1 MSSPKSE
8 SKNDL
13 KADSRGEPK
22 GEAKG
27 ESRSESRSEKDRKSV
42 SVKVPLLPLRD
53 VIIFPHMVVPLF
65 VGREKSINALE
76 DCVNRKLDLFLVA
89 QRQATT
95 VSPGEKDIFTVGTL
109 GTILQI
115 LRLPDNTVKVLIEG
129 KKRAR
134 ILEYQENDRIIEAEV
149 EELVDVFESTV
160 ELEALVRSL
169 KATFENYVKL
179 NKRIPPEM
187 LMSVNSIEDPSR
199 LADLVVAHM
208 NLKLEDKQE
217 ILEIQDPSKRLEKLL
232 HLMQGEIEILQVE
245 RRIRSRVKKQ
255 MERSQKEYYLN
266 EQMQAIQKELG
277 EKDEFKA
284 ELQAIEKQ
292 IRSKSMSKEAKEK
305 ATRELKKLRM
315 MSPMS
320 AEATVVRNYIDWL
333 MCLPWSESTHDRNDI
348 KVAESVLEE
357 DHYGLEE
364 VKERILEYLAVRV
377 LTSNSKGQ
385 ILCFVGPPGVGKT
398 SLAKSIAR
406 SLNKKFVRCSLG
418 GVRDEAEIRGHRRTY
433 VGALPGKIIQSL
445 KKAGSANPV
454 FLLDEVD
461 KMSTD
466 FRGDPSSALLE
477 VLDPE
482 QNLAFGDHYLEV
494 DYDLSKI
501 MFVLTANS
509 LYTIPRPL
517 LDRMEVISISGYT
530 EVEKFN
536 IVRKYLISKQMAAHG
551 LQDSDI
557 EIADSAVHGV
567 IRNYTREAG
576 VRSLERMVATICRK
590 VAKKIV
596 TRRNAEEAIAGSASV
611 LETGDFAKGILAKE
625 TSKESLNENLRDL
638 SKEPLSLKESLK
650 EASSI
655 SKSRSKSAAAKAAS
669 SASLSRDK
677 AATEAAQ
684 AKNKIFVTDADL
696 EEMLGPP
703 KYTTNKAEEQN
714 EIGLTNGL
722 AYTEAGGDMLQIEV
736 SVVSGKGQVKI
747 TGKLGEVMQES
758 AATAM
763 SYVRSRASLLGLDKD
778 FYQNIDIHLHVPE
791 GAVPKDGPS
800 AGITMTTAITSA
812 LTKIPVKREVAMTGE
827 VTLRGRVLPIGGLK
841 EKLLAAKIGNI
852 KTVIIP
858 KGNVPDLKKIPEEI
872 KSGMTIVPVEHVDE
886 VLRLALDLANPE
898 EFLVRKDIT
907 DTQLASSLRAVELV
921 VHEEPK
927 VEAPL
932 AIKH

>member
-1 MSSPKSE
+1 MSNPKE
-8 SKNDL
+8 SSKKSN
-13 KADSRGEPK
+13 KA
-22 GEAKG
+22 
-27 ESRSESRSEKDRKSV
+27 
-42 SVKVPLLPLRD
+42 VKVPLLPLRD

-76 DCVNRKLDLFLVA
+76 ECVNKKLDLFLVA
-89 QRQATT
+89 QKSATT
-95 VSPGEKDIFTVGTL
+95 VSPGEKDIFEVGTL

-134 ILEYQENDRIIEAEV
+134 VLSYHDGDRMIEAEV
-149 EELVDVFESTV
+149 EEIQDVIESTL

-187 LMSVNSIEDPSR
+187 LMSVNTIDDPSR
-199 LADLVVAHM
+199 LADLIVAHL
-208 NLKLEDKQE
+208 NLKLEDKQD
-217 ILEIQDPSKRLEKLL
+217 ILEIPDPSKRLEKLL
-232 HLMQGEIEILQVE
+232 QLMQGEIEILQVE

-292 IRSKSMSKEAKEK
+292 IRSKPMSREAKEK
-305 ATRELKKLRM
+305 ATRELKKLKM

-320 AEATVVRNYIDWL
+320 AEATVVRNYVDWL
-333 MCLPWSESTHDRNDI
+333 VCLPWAEYTTDRNDL
-348 KVAESVLEE
+348 KVAQDVLDE

-364 VKERILEYLAVRV
+364 VKERILEYLAVRT
-377 LTSNSKGQ
+377 LTENSKGQ

-398 SLAKSIAR
+398 SLAKSISR

-445 KKAGSANPV
+445 KKAGSSNPV

-461 KMSTD
+461 KMSMD

-482 QNLAFGDHYLEV
+482 QNVAFGDHYLEI
-494 DYDLSKI
+494 DYDISKV

-509 LYTIPRPL
+509 LHTIPKPL
-517 LDRMEVISISGYT
+517 LDRMEVITISGYT

-536 IVRKYLISKQMAAHG
+536 IVKKYLISKQMEAHG
-551 LQDSDI
+551 LKMGDI
-557 EIADSAVHGV
+557 AIPDETVHSL

-576 VRSLERMVATICRK
+576 VRNLERTVATLCRK

-596 TRRNAEEAIAGSASV
+596 ERRNAA
-611 LETGDFAKGILAKE
+611 ILAA
-625 TSKESLNENLRDL
+625 EN
-638 SKEPLSLKESLK
+638 
-650 EASSI
+650 
-655 SKSRSKSAAAKAAS
+655 AAKT
-669 SASLSRDK
+669 K
-677 AATEAAQ
+677 T
-684 AKNKIFVTDADL
+684 KVVTKTAIDSIITVTPEDL

-703 KYTTNKAEEQN
+703 RYTVSKAEEQN
-714 EIGLTNGL
+714 EVGLTNGL
-722 AYTEAGGDMLQIEV
+722 AYTDAGGDMLQIEV
-736 SVVSGKGQVKI
+736 SVVPGKGAVKI

-763 SYVRSRASLLGLDKD
+763 SYVRSRAQLLGLDKD
-778 FYQNIDIHLHVPE
+778 FYQSIDIHLHVPE

-800 AGITMTTAITSA
+800 AGITMATAITSA
-812 LTKIPVKREVAMTGE
+812 LTKIPVKKDVAMTGE
-827 VTLRGRVLPIGGLK
+827 ITLRGRVLPIGGLK
-841 EKLLAAKIGNI
+841 EKLLAARIGNI
-852 KTVIIP
+852 KTVLIP
-858 KGNVPDLKKIPEEI
+858 KGNVPDMKKIGKEI
-872 KSGMTIVPVEHVDE
+872 TQGMKIIPVEHADQ
-886 VLRLALDLANPE
+886 VLRLALDLEHPE
-898 EFLVRKDIT
+898 DFLMKKGIGDLTMAAIH
-907 DTQLASSLRAVELV
+907 SVELTR
-921 VHEEPK
+921 EETTQ
-927 VEAPL
+927 
-932 AIKH
+932 KH

>member
-1 MSSPKSE
+1 MATNS
-8 SKNDL
+8 
-13 KADSRGEPK
+13 
-22 GEAKG
+22 
-27 ESRSESRSEKDRKSV
+27 KDRKSSQTSSTKQGTTASTRAV
-42 SVKVPLLPLRD
+42 TVPLLPLRD

-76 DCVNRKLDLFLVA
+76 ECVNKKMDLFLVA
-89 QRQATT
+89 QREATT
-95 VSPGEKDIFTVGTL
+95 VTPGAKDVFQVGTL

-129 KKRAR
+129 RKRAKLLNFVEGER
-134 ILEYQENDRIIEAEV
+134 MIEAEV
-149 EELVDVFESTV
+149 EELAEESSGSV
-160 ELEALVRSL
+160 ETEALVRSL

-187 LMSVNSIEDPSR
+187 LMSVNTIDEPSR
-199 LADLVVAHM
+199 LADLIVAHLNM
-208 NLKLEDKQE
+208 KLEDKQE
-217 ILEIQDPSKRLEKLL
+217 VLEIADPLKRLEKLL
-232 HLMQGEIEILQVE
+232 QMMQGEIEILQVE

-284 ELQAIEKQ
+284 EIQALEKQ
-292 IRSKSMSKEAKEK
+292 IRSKPMSKEAKER
-305 ATRELKKLRM
+305 ATKELKKLKM

-333 MCLPWSESTHDRNDI
+333 ITLPWGENTQDRNDLG
-348 KVAESVLEE
+348 VAEQVLEE
-357 DHYGLEE
+357 DHFGLEE

-377 LTSNSKGQ
+377 LTDNSKGQ
-385 ILCFVGPPGVGKT
+385 ILCFAGPPGVGKT
-398 SLAKSIAR
+398 SLAKSIAK

-445 KKAGSANPV
+445 KKAGSSNPV

-461 KMSTD
+461 KMSMD

-482 QNLAFGDHYLEV
+482 QNHNFGDHYLEV
-494 DYDLSKI
+494 DYDLSKV

-509 LYTIPRPL
+509 LHNIPRPL
-517 LDRMEVISISGYT
+517 LDRMEVINISGYT

-536 IVRKYLISKQMAAHG
+536 IVRRYLVSKQAEAHG
-551 LQDSDI
+551 LKEGDLVLPDDTVY
-557 EIADSAVHGV
+557 AL

-576 VRSLERMVATICRK
+576 VRNLERVVATVCRK

-596 TRRNAEEAIAGSASV
+596 ERSRAAE
-611 LETGDFAKGILAKE
+611 
-625 TSKESLNENLRDL
+625 
-638 SKEPLSLKESLK
+638 
-650 EASSI
+650 
-655 SKSRSKSAAAKAAS
+655 AAAGADGKKAKKVVAV
-669 SASLSRDK
+669 SADPITVS
-677 AATEAAQ
+677 
-684 AKNKIFVTDADL
+684 VADL

-703 KYTTNKAEEQN
+703 KYTVQMIEDQN
-714 EIGLTNGL
+714 EIGLCNGL
-722 AYTEAGGDMLQIEV
+722 AYTDSGGDMLQIEV
-736 SVVSGKGQVKI
+736 TVVPGKGAVKV

-763 SYVRSRASLLGLDKD
+763 TYVRSRAAELGIDKD
-778 FYQNIDIHLHVPE
+778 FYQNVDIHLHVPE

-800 AGITMTTAITSA
+800 AGITMATAITSA
-812 LTKIPVKREVAMTGE
+812 LTKIPVKRDVAMTGE
-827 VTLRGRVLPIGGLK
+827 ITLRGRVLPIGGLK

-852 KTVIIP
+852 TTVLIP
-858 KGNVPDLKKIPEEI
+858 KANVPDMKKVPAEI
-872 KSGMTIVPVEHVDE
+872 TKGMKIYPVDHADQ
-886 VLRLALDLANPE
+886 VLRLALQLEKPE
-898 EFLVRKDIT
+898 EFLSKADLGGIPVTKPEEVPTAGRTSGGVR
-907 DTQLASSLRAVELV
+907 
-921 VHEEPK
+921 H
-927 VEAPL
+927 
-932 AIKH
+932 

>member
-1 MSSPKSE
+1 MATTS
-8 SKNDL
+8 
-13 KADSRGEPK
+13 
-22 GEAKG
+22 
-27 ESRSESRSEKDRKSV
+27 KDRKNPSTPSNRKAV
-42 SVKVPLLPLRD
+42 TVPLLPLRD

-76 DCVNRKLDLFLVA
+76 ECVNKKIDLFLVA
-89 QRQATT
+89 QREATT
-95 VSPGEKDIFTVGTL
+95 VNPGEKDVFQVGTL

-129 KKRAR
+129 RKRAKLVNF
-134 ILEYQENDRIIEAEV
+134 IENERMIEAEV
-149 EELVDVFESTV
+149 EELPEEMSSSV
-160 ELEALVRSL
+160 EAEALVRSL

-187 LMSVNSIEDPSR
+187 LMSVNTIDEPSR
-199 LADLVVAHM
+199 LADLVVAHLNM
-208 NLKLEDKQE
+208 KLEDKQE
-217 ILEIQDPSKRLEKLL
+217 ILEIADPMKRLEKLL
-232 HLMQGEIEILQVE
+232 QMMQGEIEILQVE

-284 ELQAIEKQ
+284 EIQALEKQ
-292 IRSKSMSKEAKEK
+292 IRAKPMSKEAKER
-305 ATRELKKLRM
+305 ATKELKKLKM

-333 MCLPWSESTHDRNDI
+333 ITLPWGENTQDRHDLSI
-348 KVAESVLEE
+348 AETVLEE

-377 LTSNSKGQ
+377 LTDNSKGQ
-385 ILCFVGPPGVGKT
+385 IVCFAGPPGVGKT
-398 SLAKSIAR
+398 SLAKSIAKA
-406 SLNKKFVRCSLG
+406 LNKKFVRCSLG

-445 KKAGSANPV
+445 KKAGSSNPV

-461 KMSTD
+461 KMSMD

-482 QNLAFGDHYLEV
+482 QNHNFGDHYLEV
-494 DYDLSKI
+494 DYDLSKV

-509 LYTIPRPL
+509 LHNIPRPL
-517 LDRMEVISISGYT
+517 LDRMEVINITGYT

-536 IVRKYLISKQMAAHG
+536 IVRRYLLNKQAEAHG
-551 LQDSDI
+551 LKEGDI
-557 EIADSAVHGV
+557 VLPDDTVYAL

-576 VRSLERMVATICRK
+576 VRNLERVVATVCRK

-596 TRRNAEEAIAGSASV
+596 ER
-611 LETGDFAKGILAKE
+611 
-625 TSKESLNENLRDL
+625 
-638 SKEPLSLKESLK
+638 
-650 EASSI
+650 
-655 SKSRSKSAAAKAAS
+655 SRAA
-669 SASLSRDK
+669 D
-677 AATEAAQ
+677 AATAALEGKD
-684 AKNKIFVTDADL
+684 AKKTKKSVVVSADPITVSVADL

-703 KYTTNKAEEQN
+703 KYTVQMIEDQN
-714 EIGLTNGL
+714 EVGLCNGL
-722 AYTEAGGDMLQIEV
+722 AYTDSGGDMLQIEV
-736 SVVSGKGQVKI
+736 TVVPGKGAVKV

-763 SYVRSRASLLGLDKD
+763 TYVRSRAVELGIDKE
-778 FYQNIDIHLHVPE
+778 FYQNVDIHLHVPE

-800 AGITMTTAITSA
+800 AGITMATAITSA
-812 LTKIPVKREVAMTGE
+812 LTKIPVKRDVAMTGE
-827 VTLRGRVLPIGGLK
+827 ITLRGRVLPIGGLK

-852 KTVIIP
+852 NTVLIP
-858 KGNVPDLKKIPEEI
+858 KANVPDMKKVPADIIKGMKVIP
-872 KSGMTIVPVEHVDE
+872 VDHADQ
-886 VLRLALDLANPE
+886 VLRLALHLDKPE
-898 EFLVRKDIT
+898 EFLVKSALSPVVAATKSEAHDET
-907 DTQLASSLRAVELV
+907 PASGRTSGGVR
-921 VHEEPK
+921 H
-927 VEAPL
+927 
-932 AIKH
+932 

>member
-1 MSSPKSE
+1 MATNS
-8 SKNDL
+8 
-13 KADSRGEPK
+13 
-22 GEAKG
+22 
-27 ESRSESRSEKDRKSV
+27 KDRKSAQNPATKQGTAATAKV
-42 SVKVPLLPLRD
+42 VTVPLLPLRD

-76 DCVNRKLDLFLVA
+76 ECVNKKMDLFLVA
-89 QRQATT
+89 QREATT
-95 VSPGEKDIFTVGTL
+95 VTPGAKDVFQVGTL

-129 KKRAR
+129 RKRAR
-134 ILEYQENDRIIEAEV
+134 LINFVDGERMIEAEV
-149 EELVDVFESTV
+149 EELAETSTGSV
-160 ELEALVRSL
+160 ETEALVRSL

-187 LMSVNSIEDPSR
+187 LMSVNTIDEPSR
-199 LADLVVAHM
+199 LADLIVAHLNM
-208 NLKLEDKQE
+208 KLEDKQE
-217 ILEIQDPSKRLEKLL
+217 VLEIADPLRRLEKLL
-232 HLMQGEIEILQVE
+232 QMMQGEIEILQVE

-284 ELQAIEKQ
+284 EIHALEKQ
-292 IRSKSMSKEAKEK
+292 IRSKPMSKEAKDR
-305 ATRELKKLRM
+305 ATKELKKLKM

-333 MCLPWSESTHDRNDI
+333 ITLPWGENTQDRNDLG
-348 KVAESVLEE
+348 VAETVLEE
-357 DHYGLEE
+357 DHFGLEE

-377 LTSNSKGQ
+377 LTDNSKGQ
-385 ILCFVGPPGVGKT
+385 ILCFSGPPGVGKT
-398 SLAKSIAR
+398 SLAKSIAK

-445 KKAGSANPV
+445 KKAGSSNPV

-461 KMSTD
+461 KMSMD

-482 QNLAFGDHYLEV
+482 QNHNFGDHYLEV
-494 DYDLSKI
+494 DYDLSKV

-509 LYTIPRPL
+509 LHNIPRPL
-517 LDRMEVISISGYT
+517 LDRMEVINISGYT

-536 IVRKYLISKQMAAHG
+536 IVRRYLVSKQAEAHG
-551 LQDSDI
+551 LKEGDLVLPDDTVY
-557 EIADSAVHGV
+557 AL

-576 VRSLERMVATICRK
+576 VRNLERVVATVCRK

-596 TRRNAEEAIAGSASV
+596 ERSRAAEAAAGTEKKTV
-611 LETGDFAKGILAKE
+611 K
-625 TSKESLNENLRDL
+625 
-638 SKEPLSLKESLK
+638 
-650 EASSI
+650 
-655 SKSRSKSAAAKAAS
+655 KSAAV
-669 SASLSRDK
+669 SADPITVS
-677 AATEAAQ
+677 
-684 AKNKIFVTDADL
+684 VADL

-703 KYTTNKAEEQN
+703 KYTVQMIEDQN
-714 EIGLTNGL
+714 EVGLCNGL
-722 AYTEAGGDMLQIEV
+722 AYTDSGGDMLQIEV
-736 SVVSGKGQVKI
+736 TVVPGKGAVKV

-763 SYVRSRASLLGLDKD
+763 TYVRSRAAELGIDKD
-778 FYQNIDIHLHVPE
+778 FYQNVDIHLHVPE

-800 AGITMTTAITSA
+800 AGITMATAITSA
-812 LTKIPVKREVAMTGE
+812 LTKIPVKRDVAMTGE
-827 VTLRGRVLPIGGLK
+827 ITLRGRVLPIGGLK

-852 KTVIIP
+852 TTVLIP
-858 KGNVPDLKKIPEEI
+858 KANVPDMKKVPAEIIKGMKVIP
-872 KSGMTIVPVEHVDE
+872 VDHADQ
-886 VLRLALDLANPE
+886 VLRLALQLDKPE
-898 EFLVRKDIT
+898 EFLSKSDMGAIP
-907 DTQLASSLRAVELV
+907 V
-921 VHEEPK
+921 VKAE
-927 VEAPL
+927 EAP
-932 AIKH
+932 AAGRTSGGVRH